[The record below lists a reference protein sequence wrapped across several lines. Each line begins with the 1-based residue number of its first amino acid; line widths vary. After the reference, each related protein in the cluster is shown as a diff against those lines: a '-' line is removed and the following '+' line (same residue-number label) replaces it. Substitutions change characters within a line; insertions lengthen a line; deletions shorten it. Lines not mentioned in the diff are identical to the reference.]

1 MARTGAKKPAA
12 ERPKKGLAVQL
23 FGPVAGESVP
33 FPQMRSRPLSP
44 VTLDTVRAALLPF
57 ALLVGALLGSTGC
70 ASGKDAAD
78 RQIDRLRADV
88 MRLETDQDRLSSR
101 LTAIEM
107 SGKPSNAPGTSAAA
121 IPALS
126 PATSERPALRV
137 VVLKPGDDSAPS
149 TETTTTDEGAVSGTV
164 RATRDKEYDEAYALV
179 KAKEYEKAIPALT
192 GFLVRFPDH
201 ANADAAMFWIGASH
215 AAKGDVIQA
224 IEILEGVL
232 ARFPGGNKAPDAL
245 LELARAYRKH
255 GDADRAEQ
263 AMARLRREFP
273 RSDAAQR
280 APKS

>member
-1 MARTGAKKPAA
+1 MVRT
-12 ERPKKGLAVQL
+12 
-23 FGPVAGESVP
+23 
-33 FPQMRSRPLSP
+33 
-44 VTLDTVRAALLPF
+44 ALL
-57 ALLVGALLGSTGC
+57 ASALLGATGC

-107 SGKPSNAPGTSAAA
+107 SGKSGGATGTQANAGPT
-121 IPALS
+121 LS
-126 PATSERPALRV
+126 PATSDRPALRV
-137 VVLKPGDDSAPS
+137 VVLKPGEEAAPS
-149 TETTTTDEGAVSGTV
+149 TEAATTDDGAASGSVRVTREPDDDEGPTTKKGGKAKAKKAKLS
-164 RATRDKEYDEAYALV
+164 ASKEYDEAYSLV
-179 KAKEYEKAIPALT
+179 KSKEYDKAIPALT

-215 AAKGDVIQA
+215 AAKGDFPQA

-245 LELARAYRKH
+245 LELSRAYRKH
-255 GDADRAEQ
+255 GDESRADQ
-263 AMARLRREFP
+263 AMARLRRDFP

>member
-1 MARTGAKKPAA
+1 M
-12 ERPKKGLAVQL
+12 L
-23 FGPVAGESVP
+23 
-33 FPQMRSRPLSP
+33 SRPLSKGPRPASLRLAAGP
-44 VTLDTVRAALLPF
+44 VALL
-57 ALLVGALLGSTGC
+57 AVVLLGASGC

-107 SGKPSNAPGTSAAA
+107 GGKPVGGSGTQAGTT
-121 IPALS
+121 PALS
-126 PATSERPALRV
+126 PATADRPALRV
-137 VVLKPGDDSAPS
+137 VVLKPGEESAPS
-149 TETTTTDEGAVSGTV
+149 TETATTDDGSASGTV
-164 RATRDKEYDEAYALV
+164 RVNREPDDDEGSTTKKGGKKSKKAKLSAAKEYDEAYALV
-179 KAKEYEKAIPALT
+179 KSKDYEKAIPALT

-215 AAKGDVIQA
+215 AAKGDMPQA

-245 LELARAYRKH
+245 LELSRAYRKH
-255 GDADRAEQ
+255 GDAEHAEQ
-263 AMARLRREFP
+263 AMSRLRREFP